1 MHMGKHTDFSRG
13 LLIGSTFGLVGGIA
27 GSYWFQKKQ
36 NLSPDEILNRI
47 KKAFLEEGPIEGS
60 WISFETKPLRKFAI
74 RMNGVEGGITRLED
88 GKLVAYEFMADAK
101 TGAVLTIDRLA
112 M

>member
-1 MHMGKHTDFSRG
+1 MGKLSDFSRG
-13 LLIGSTFGLVGGIA
+13 LAIGSAVGLVGGIA
-27 GSYWFQKKQ
+27 GSYWYQKNQ
-36 NLSPDEILNRI
+36 NLSPDEILNQI

-60 WISFETKPLRKFAI
+60 WISFETKPLRKFAV

-88 GKLVAYEFMADAK
+88 GKLVAYEFLADVK

-112 M
+112 L

>member
-1 MHMGKHTDFSRG
+1 MSKLTDFSRG
-13 LLIGSTFGLVGGIA
+13 IVIGSAIGLVGGIA
-27 GSYWFQKKQ
+27 GSHLYQKKQ
-36 NLSPDEILNRI
+36 NLSPDEILNQI
-47 KKAFLEEGPIEGS
+47 KKSFLEEGPIEGS

-88 GKLVAYEFMADAK
+88 GKLVAYEFLADVK
-101 TGAVLTIDRLA
+101 TGSVLTIDRLA